1 MVKFP
6 THVILHEFDGRPY
19 NMVCQVTNKE
29 VAKKRASAIRKEGH
43 MARVVT
49 HGTTGHY
56 SVFATQSKKYRGK

>member
-1 MVKFP
+1 
-6 THVILHEFDGRPY
+6 
-19 NMVCQVTNKE
+19 MVCQVTNKE

-56 SVFATQSKKYRGK
+56 SVFATTSKKYRGKK